1 MRVELKRVNDAF
13 HFVGKGNGEQ
23 EVHVDASPEIG
34 GKGKGVR
41 PMELLLISIGGC
53 ASIDIGLILKKQ
65 RQRLDDYSVELI
77 GVRKEEDPK
86 TFQSIEL
93 KVKVTGEINPDN
105 LQKAIELTTSK
116 YCSVLL
122 SLDPDIEIITSY
134 HINNV

>member
-34 GKGKGVR
+34 GEGKGVR

-65 RQRLDDYSVELI
+65 RQRLDDYSIELI
-77 GVRKEEDPK
+77 GIRKEEDPK

-93 KVKVTGEINPDN
+93 KVKVTGEINPDK
-105 LQKAIELTTSK
+105 LQKAIDLTTSK

-122 SLDPDIEIITSY
+122 SLHPNIEINTSF